1 MVFPICSSSD
11 NVTFLFVRN
20 RAGPKLP
27 SRFRMFV
34 SLSVSPERTNNLLII
49 SRFFQTHH
57 ILINMDIR
65 SKEEEEEEPMAR
77 IGLTCL

>member
-1 MVFPICSSSD
+1 
-11 NVTFLFVRN
+11 
-20 RAGPKLP
+20 
-27 SRFRMFV
+27 MFV